1 MRVTLN
7 PNLKTVAVRPTLKNP
22 NIKVVVGQNESG
34 VYEPKEILYPDNM
47 TPDEVSGKVQR
58 FQADYPKKGCPV
70 CQRYAAEE
78 RTKNIL
84 VAGVLVVGGLLIT
97 SYLMSK
103 KKVN

>member
-47 TPDEVSGKVQR
+47 TPDEVSSKVQR

-70 CQRYAAEE
+70 CQKYASEQM
-78 RTKNIL
+78 TKNVL
-84 VAGVLVVGGLLIT
+84 TVGVLVIGGLMIAN
-97 SYLMSK
+97 YLLTK
-103 KKVN
+103 KRR